1 MGISID
7 SNSGPLRFDAMIVFV
22 KKNSFL
28 FLSKNI
34 FSKMEKKYSVPV
46 KNITYLEFHFTR
58 GTFKFNPGMLEII
71 MGFHQ
76 ESRLENL
83 PATRNRTRVF
93 FPLVNGCY
101 VGSQIFLHVEIF
113 ATE

>member
-1 MGISID
+1 MQILDLLGMY
-7 SNSGPLRFDAMIVFV
+7 FDAVIVFV

-28 FLSKNI
+28 FLSILCLIN
-34 FSKMEKKYSVPV
+34 
-46 KNITYLEFHFTR
+46 NITYLEFHFTR
-58 GTFKFNPGMLEII
+58 GTFKFNTSMFEII

-76 ESRLENL
+76 KGGLENL
-83 PATRNRTRVF
+83 PTTRNRTRIF

-101 VGSQIFLHVEIF
+101 VGSQIFLHVEIL

>member
-1 MGISID
+1 MQILDLLGMY
-7 SNSGPLRFDAMIVFV
+7 FDAVIVFV

-28 FLSKNI
+28 FLSILCLINN
-34 FSKMEKKYSVPV
+34 
-46 KNITYLEFHFTR
+46 NITYLEFHFTR

-76 ESRLENL
+76 ESGLENL
-83 PATRNRTRVF
+83 PTTRNRTRVF